1 MVTATLTM
9 HPRSSTL
16 DLSVV
21 DALRMAE
28 SCASGDRE
36 LPSHS
41 LPHYSVR
48 FNSQI
53 VELTLVDL
61 IHDPLV
67 ASLNRAD
74 GVSFE
79 TYMQLL
85 LSAARVKAESLS

>member
-1 MVTATLTM
+1 MTATLTT
-9 HPRSSTL
+9 HPRSSTF
-16 DLSVV
+16 DVSVV

-36 LPSHS
+36 LSSHPLS
-41 LPHYSVR
+41 HHSGR
-48 FNSQI
+48 FNSPI

-85 LSAARVKAESLS
+85 LSAARVKAERPL